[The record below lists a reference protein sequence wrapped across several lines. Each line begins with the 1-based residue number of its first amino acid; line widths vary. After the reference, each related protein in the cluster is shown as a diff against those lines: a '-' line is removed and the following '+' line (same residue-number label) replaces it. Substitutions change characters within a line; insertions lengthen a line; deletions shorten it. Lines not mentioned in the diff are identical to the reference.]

1 MLEYFQNV
9 HLILQIAVYNVAI
22 ILISQIGKPFHQRM
36 LTVAIAD
43 MFIIFLWF

>member
-43 MFIIFLWF
+43 MFIIILWF